1 MGKVG
6 ILISENRVL
15 ETMCFQIEMTRPN
28 YFFVIRTG
36 HLYLKTHGFLNAFFG
51 LRQSE

>member
-6 ILISENRVL
+6 ILISGNRVL
-15 ETMCFQIEMTRPN
+15 KTMCFQIEMSGPTD
-28 YFFVIRTG
+28 FLVSWTSDF
-36 HLYLKTHGFLNAFFG
+36 YLKTHGLLNAFFG